1 MRALCGIGH
10 GRHEFSV
17 TDQDRRRGRSALIRC
32 NSPVRVGDRGE
43 AREKV
48 PDFRSLSVTVDG
60 MEAQAGEIGGL
71 PILGLLCLVG
81 LLAHGGNKV
90 AWCYLAC
97 PIDR

>member
-1 MRALCGIGH
+1 
-10 GRHEFSV
+10 V
-17 TDQDRRRGRSALIRC
+17 TDQDLRRGRSALIRR
-32 NSPVRVGDRGE
+32 NSPVRVGARGGT
-43 AREKV
+43 REKA
-48 PDFRSLSVTVDG
+48 PHFRSLSVTADG
-60 MEAQAGEIGGL
+60 IEAQAGEIGEL